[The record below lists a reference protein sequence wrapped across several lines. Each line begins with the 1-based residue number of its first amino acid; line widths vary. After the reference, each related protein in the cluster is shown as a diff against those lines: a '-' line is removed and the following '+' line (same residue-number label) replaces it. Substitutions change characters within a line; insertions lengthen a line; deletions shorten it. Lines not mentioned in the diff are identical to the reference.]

1 MMHHR
6 LCMLTMLLAG
16 TAGAETFCG
25 TGPANIP
32 DGTGG
37 SCSWTLQIDT
47 PAPELITSVRV
58 LMTVD
63 HPWVGDLSC
72 TLFAPDG
79 TSVRL
84 IDRVGM
90 PDSTWIGPWGCGGD
104 DILCLFDDAGSTAA
118 ETACALDVT
127 PVLSGNLQPL
137 DSLSAFQNRNPE
149 GTWTAIF
156 TDHSFID
163 AGTISQLCLV
173 VESDSDCDD
182 NGLPDA
188 VDIADGISED
198 TDGDGI
204 PDECQCSADIDGNGQ
219 VDVSDLLTVIANWNC
234 STGCDGDIDGSGMI
248 DVTDL
253 LAIISSW
260 GDCN

>member
-16 TAGAETFCG
+16 TAGAETICG

-137 DSLSAFQNRNPE
+137 DAGAGLGLGAAASEEEACGHGEERDHLRSGALR
-149 GTWTAIF
+149 T
-156 TDHSFID
+156 TDVRHETRLVFP
-163 AGTISQLCLV
+163 ISYLRIQ
-173 VESDSDCDD
+173 S
-182 NGLPDA
+182 P
-188 VDIADGISED
+188 
-198 TDGDGI
+198 
-204 PDECQCSADIDGNGQ
+204 
-219 VDVSDLLTVIANWNC
+219 
-234 STGCDGDIDGSGMI
+234 
-248 DVTDL
+248 
-253 LAIISSW
+253 
-260 GDCN
+260 

>member
-1 MMHHR
+1 MMFPR
-6 LCMLTMLLAG
+6 LCLLTLLTAG
-16 TAGAETFCG
+16 TATADTFCG
-25 TGPANIP
+25 NGPSAIP

-37 SCSWTLQIDT
+37 SCSWTMQVDT
-47 PAPELITSVRV
+47 PEPELIVSVRV
-58 LMTVD
+58 MTTVT
-63 HPWVGDLSC
+63 HPWIGDLSC

-104 DILCLFDDAGSTAA
+104 DILCLFDDAGATAA

-137 DSLSAFQNRNPE
+137 DALATFANRNAQ

-163 AGTISQLCLV
+163 AGTIDQFCLV
-173 VESDSDCDD
+173 LETAPDC
-182 NGLPDA
+182 NGNGVPDTG
-188 VDIADGISED
+188 DIADGTSQD
-198 TDGDGI
+198 ADGDGV
-204 PDECQCSADIDGNGQ
+204 PDECQCAADIDGNAQ
-219 VDVSDLLTVIANWNC
+219 VDVGDLLTIIANWNC
-234 STGCDGDIDGSGMI
+234 STGCAGDIDGSGTV

-253 LAIISSW
+253 LAVISSW
-260 GDCN
+260 GECS